1 MQAPERD
8 GSTHFWAA
16 WPTPCLIS
24 QPSNSA
30 SRLAVG
36 PQCSMAYACRMTNRA
51 TTAIDTTAIGEVVQ
65 RALPTLQLL
74 YLFGSRARGDAQ
86 HASDLDLA
94 VLAQGPVDPV
104 TRHQLR
110 TSLEVTLGCDVDL
123 VDLDRASTVLQLE
136 VIRDGR
142 LLQEK
147 EAGQALAFEA
157 RVLSEYAN
165 LLDATKTLR
174 HDIQQRGTVYA
185 A

>member
-1 MQAPERD
+1 
-8 GSTHFWAA
+8 
-16 WPTPCLIS
+16 
-24 QPSNSA
+24 
-30 SRLAVG
+30 
-36 PQCSMAYACRMTNRA
+36 MTNRA

-142 LLQEK
+142 LLHEK